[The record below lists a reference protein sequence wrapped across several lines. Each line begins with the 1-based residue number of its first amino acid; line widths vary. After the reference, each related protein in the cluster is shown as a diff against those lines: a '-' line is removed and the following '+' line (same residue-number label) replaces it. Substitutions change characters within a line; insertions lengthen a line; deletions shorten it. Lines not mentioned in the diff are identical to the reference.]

1 MNNSKYRG
9 VVVPMVTPVT
19 QDGRLDVK
27 AVERIIEFFADNKV
41 APLLMGTT
49 GEGNSVSQQDGQ
61 LMVETAVKAAN
72 GRILVYAGLTGNCF
86 AEQVRQ
92 AEVYTALGA
101 DVIVATL
108 PTYYALTDEQMYEY
122 YRTLADC
129 ITGPLMLYNIL
140 ATTHM
145 SIPVDVVRRLADHPN
160 IVGLKDSERDL
171 ERMAQCIEIA
181 RGRDDF
187 AYFCGWAAQSAHSL
201 ELGGNGIVPSTGN
214 YVPEMFRQL
223 FDAAVRGDMQEANRL
238 QDETNEIAK
247 IYQKD
252 RTLGQSL
259 TALKVMMQTKGLC
272 EPWMLM
278 PLTRLS
284 SDEESKIIRMIAPTS
299 PNENIKKIP
308 QTENDKSII
317 LKKLESLSKSAKFG
331 ITDSNG
337 IENRI
342 LKAVW
347 SGASENPLVQLV
359 SSMTTYGGNIL
370 LPEGYTSD
378 DIGLNRLRNDINDLL
393 IKGELKMYGF
403 IFSVKELT
411 YGEHIQVKNLA
422 NGHIIETFPR
432 AWNTNNRTDALEAVR
447 RDLENAIKKGRIA
460 VID

>member
-19 QDGRLDVK
+19 QDGRLDVE
-27 AVERIIEFFADNKV
+27 AVKRIIEFFAEAGV
-41 APLLMGTT
+41 SPLLMGTT
-49 GEGNSVSQQDGQ
+49 GEGNSVSQADGQ
-61 LMVETAVKAAN
+61 LFVETAVKARN
-72 GRILVYAGLTGNCF
+72 NCQLSIVNCQLKIYAGLTGNCF
-86 AEQVRQ
+86 SEQVRQ

-108 PTYYALTDEQMYEY
+108 PTYYALTPEQMYDY
-122 YRTLADC
+122 YKTLADC

-145 SIPVDVVRRLADHPN
+145 SIPVDVIKRLADHPN

-181 RGRDDF
+181 QGRDDF

-214 YVPEMFRQL
+214 YVPEMFQQL
-223 FDAAVRGDMQEANRL
+223 YEAAVAGDMATANRL

-284 SDEESKIIRMIAPTS
+284 AEEE
-299 PNENIKKIP
+299 NEIKK
-308 QTENDKSII
+308 
-317 LKKLESLSKSAKFG
+317 
-331 ITDSNG
+331 
-337 IENRI
+337 R
-342 LKAVW
+342 
-347 SGASENPLVQLV
+347 VQC
-359 SSMTTYGGNIL
+359 
-370 LPEGYTSD
+370 
-378 DIGLNRLRNDINDLL
+378 IG
-393 IKGELKMYGF
+393 
-403 IFSVKELT
+403 
-411 YGEHIQVKNLA
+411 
-422 NGHIIETFPR
+422 
-432 AWNTNNRTDALEAVR
+432 
-447 RDLENAIKKGRIA
+447 
-460 VID
+460 

>member
-19 QDGRLDVK
+19 QDGRLDVES
-27 AVERIIEFFADNKV
+27 VERIIDFFAHSGV
-41 APLLMGTT
+41 SPLLMGTT
-49 GEGNSVSQQDGQ
+49 GEGNSVGLADGQ
-61 LMVETAVKAAN
+61 LFVETAVKAAG
-72 GRILVYAGLTGNCF
+72 GRIMIYAGLTGNCF
-86 AEQVRQ
+86 EEQVRQ

-108 PTYYALTDEQMYEY
+108 PTYYALTPDQMYDY
-122 YRTLADC
+122 YKTLADC

-145 SIPVDVVRRLADHPN
+145 SIPVDIVRQLAEHPN

-181 RGRDDF
+181 KGRDDF

-214 YVPEMFRQL
+214 FVPEMFQQL
-223 FDAAVRGDMQEANRL
+223 FNAAVVGDMETANRL

-259 TALKVMMQTKGLC
+259 AALKVMMQTKGLC

-284 SDEESKIIRMIAPTS
+284 TFEERAVT
-299 PNENIKKIP
+299 
-308 QTENDKSII
+308 
-317 LKKLESLSKSAKFG
+317 
-331 ITDSNG
+331 
-337 IENRI
+337 
-342 LKAVW
+342 LKA
-347 SGASENPLVQLV
+347 Q
-359 SSMTTYGGNIL
+359 
-370 LPEGYTSD
+370 
-378 DIGLNRLRNDINDLL
+378 
-393 IKGELKMYGF
+393 
-403 IFSVKELT
+403 
-411 YGEHIQVKNLA
+411 
-422 NGHIIETFPR
+422 
-432 AWNTNNRTDALEAVR
+432 
-447 RDLENAIKKGRIA
+447 AI
-460 VID
+460 

>member
-19 QDGRLDVK
+19 QDGRLDVE
-27 AVERIIEFFADNKV
+27 AVKRIINFFAGHQV
-41 APLLMGTT
+41 SPLLMGTT

-61 LMVETAVKAAN
+61 LFVETAVKVAD
-72 GRILVYAGLTGNCF
+72 GRILIYAGLTGNCF
-86 AEQVRQ
+86 TEQVKQ
-92 AEVYTALGA
+92 AEVYTALGV

-108 PTYYALTDEQMYEY
+108 PTYYALTADQMYEY

-145 SIPVDVVRRLADHPN
+145 SIPVDVIRRLADHPN

-181 RGRDDF
+181 KGRDDF

-223 FDAAVRGDMQEANRL
+223 FDAAVRGDMPEANRL

-278 PLTRLS
+278 PLARLS
-284 SDEESKIIRMIAPTS
+284 AAEEKAIVD
-299 PNENIKKIP
+299 
-308 QTENDKSII
+308 Q
-317 LKKLESLSKSAKFG
+317 LK
-331 ITDSNG
+331 
-337 IENRI
+337 
-342 LKAVW
+342 
-347 SGASENPLVQLV
+347 
-359 SSMTTYGGNIL
+359 
-370 LPEGYTSD
+370 
-378 DIGLNRLRNDINDLL
+378 
-393 IKGELKMYGF
+393 
-403 IFSVKELT
+403 
-411 YGEHIQVKNLA
+411 
-422 NGHIIETFPR
+422 
-432 AWNTNNRTDALEAVR
+432 
-447 RDLENAIKKGRIA
+447 
-460 VID
+460 